1 MHGAARPAKLGPMD
15 SPPSAHQHAPVKW
28 AHGFTAFIR
37 RGNVVDLAVGVMIG
51 AAFGKI
57 VTSLVQDVIT
67 PPLGMVMGRVKF
79 SELKWSLGGPPDA
92 PVTINYGHF
101 LQAALDFLL
110 VALVLFFV
118 ISLVNKLHRKP
129 PPPAAAL
136 SLDQKLLTE
145 IRDELRKQGD
155 KPKPD

>member
-1 MHGAARPAKLGPMD
+1 MAADAHPPQKEPAGV
-15 SPPSAHQHAPVKW
+15 SKW
-28 AHGFTAFIR
+28 AHGFSAFIR

-57 VTSLVQDVIT
+57 VTSCVTDVVT
-67 PPLGMVMGRVKF
+67 PPLGLLMGKVKF
-79 SELKWSLGGPPDA
+79 TELKWHLGGPPDA

-101 LQAALDFLL
+101 LQALIDFLL

-145 IRDELRKQGD
+145 IRDELRQRNGPP
-155 KPKPD
+155 PKPAGVG